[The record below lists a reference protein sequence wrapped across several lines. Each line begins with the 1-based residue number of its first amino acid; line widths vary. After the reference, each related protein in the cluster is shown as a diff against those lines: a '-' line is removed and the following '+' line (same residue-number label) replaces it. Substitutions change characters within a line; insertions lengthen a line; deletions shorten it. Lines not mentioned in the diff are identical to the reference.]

1 MRSTA
6 SRCVITISP
15 QRISRTM
22 IKYPWHIEHLQIIYP
37 WDITGVMLDII
48 DNSMIGLDQDG
59 SDHCL
64 QVLVLQFSGPL
75 TDIPLKRV
83 FECLAKLYHGGSNI
97 GVINIKL
104 LNARFQAEDLLF
116 QLMLELVE
124 LCPSVQ
130 LTVEYYGRVHNN
142 KTILE
147 WSQQPPFK
155 ISWFWWLKMA
165 WSSFLWMYQTIFA
178 LLN

>member
-15 QRISRTM
+15 QRKSRPI
-22 IKYPWHIEHLQIIYP
+22 IKYPWYIEHLQIIYP
-37 WDITGVMLDII
+37 QLLEDCLDNQQIVDDPVAITDLMLDII
-48 DNSMIGLDQDG
+48 DSSMIGLDEDG

-64 QVLVLQFSGPL
+64 QVLVLQFAGPL
-75 TDIPLKRV
+75 TNIPLKRV
-83 FECLAKLYHGGSNI
+83 FECLANLYHGGSNI

-104 LNARFQAEDLLF
+104 LNARCQAEDLLF
-116 QLMLELVE
+116 QLMVELVE

-130 LTVEYYGRVHNN
+130 LTVEYYGRVDNN

-155 ISWFWWLKMA
+155 ISWF
-165 WSSFLWMYQTIFA
+165 
-178 LLN
+178 